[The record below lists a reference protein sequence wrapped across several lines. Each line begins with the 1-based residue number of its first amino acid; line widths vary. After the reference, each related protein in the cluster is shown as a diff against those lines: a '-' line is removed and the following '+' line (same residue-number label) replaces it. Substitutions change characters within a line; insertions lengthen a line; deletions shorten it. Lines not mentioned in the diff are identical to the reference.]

1 LDRLKDRVTVEAPE
15 RKVLKEMLLKLKTK
29 TITSQAMFA
38 GLSLSMSTSLTEGLK
53 NALEGVL
60 KMPDS
65 EAKKGALLML
75 VVFQTWNQNLNL
87 LNVSIANL
95 VGDMNLYIETLEKY
109 STEIDN
115 TFTSIVEKAR
125 KMAEEQQ
132 KQQEEQRKK
141 RIDYGV

>member
-1 LDRLKDRVTVEAPE
+1 
-15 RKVLKEMLLKLKTK
+15 
-29 TITSQAMFA
+29 
-38 GLSLSMSTSLTEGLK
+38 
-53 NALEGVL
+53 
-60 KMPDS
+60 
-65 EAKKGALLML
+65 
-75 VVFQTWNQNLNL
+75 
-87 LNVSIANL
+87 
-95 VGDMNLYIETLEKY
+95 MNLYIETLEKY

>member
-1 LDRLKDRVTVEAPE
+1 MEAPE

-29 TITSQAMFA
+29 TITSQTMFA
-38 GLSLSMSTSLTEGLK
+38 GLSLSMSTSMTEWLK
-53 NALEGVL
+53 NAFEGVL
-60 KMPDS
+60 KMPEG
-65 EAKKGALLML
+65 EAKKSALLML
-75 VVFQTWNQNLNL
+75 VVFQTWNQNLSL
-87 LNVSIANL
+87 LNVSIGNL
-95 VGDMNLYIETLEKY
+95 IGDMNLYIETLEKY